1 MAGCVAKDSPEWP
14 PAMTDLAALAA
25 DPLPVLTARQIIE
38 RRLGRSLGPIETMPR
53 DERDALRKLGLQLV
67 RVKA

>member
-1 MAGCVAKDSPEWP
+1 
-14 PAMTDLAALAA
+14 MTDLAALAALAA

-53 DERDALRKLGLQLV
+53 DERDALRNLGLQLV
-67 RVKA
+67 KVKA